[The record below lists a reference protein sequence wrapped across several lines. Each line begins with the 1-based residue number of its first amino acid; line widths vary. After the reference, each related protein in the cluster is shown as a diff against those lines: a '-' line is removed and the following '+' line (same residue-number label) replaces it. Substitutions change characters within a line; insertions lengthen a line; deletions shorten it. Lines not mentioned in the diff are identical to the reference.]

1 MRDCKNVVLSKA
13 KAALKGENGAVFK
26 NAIKE
31 KLKSARE
38 AETVAAVA
46 AAKLAAEE
54 ARLPP
59 ARGFLGRFM

>member
-1 MRDCKNVVLSKA
+1 MRDCKNIVLSKA

-38 AETVAAVA
+38 AETVAAIDA
-46 AAKLAAEE
+46 AAAA
-54 ARLPP
+54 AAAAAPP
-59 ARGFLGRFM
+59 RGGFLGRLL